1 MDMQMRRAGMTDRE
15 LVARAAEF
23 RSRAYA
29 PYSGFAVGAALLG
42 RSGRIYGGVNV
53 ENAAYPVGICAE
65 RAAIAAAVTSG
76 ERAFEALAVIAD
88 SPEVCAP
95 CGMCRQMLMEFP
107 IERIILANTAGSLRV
122 LTPEELLPLAFGAA
136 ALPHEGDLQ

>member
-1 MDMQMRRAGMTDRE
+1 MTDRE

-76 ERAFEALAVIAD
+76 ERAFKALAVIAD